1 MESLLDNVL
10 MDFWLNEF
18 SPTWK
23 LEEKAEMTLNQG
35 TVYGRKY
42 FDQGIEHFTGIPY
55 AMPPI
60 GDLRWRPTVQGNELE
75 LLSILIRTPID
86 KI

>member
-1 MESLLDNVL
+1 MESLLDNEL

-18 SPTWK
+18 SSTWK

-42 FDQGIEHFTGIPY
+42 FDQGIEHYTGIPY

-60 GDLRWRPTVQGNELE
+60 GDLRWKPTVQEKGLE
-75 LLSILIRTPID
+75 IINQFIM
-86 KI
+86 KFC